1 LSFVEDLNHV
11 QSRGDGSAVLL
22 ENIYFWNRAHGDAF
36 ANWSTLIYLR
46 AKENQVHNEKI
57 YISNEEIT
65 VPTKGL

>member
-1 LSFVEDLNHV
+1 LSFVEDLYHV

-46 AKENQVHNEKI
+46 AKENQVHNIKKMS
-57 YISNEEIT
+57 ISND
-65 VPTKGL
+65 